1 MKRWNLV
8 IIGAG
13 VVGKATGKGLKK
25 KGHNV
30 TFLDTSPNVVK
41 GLRQEGY
48 SAYLPEDLLNDPT
61 TTIDAEISM
70 FCVDTPMAPFRANFQ
85 STADLS
91 HLVSAIKFHALWLRN
106 RVRNSANRSNYH
118 LLVVRST
125 VLPGTTKGIILPLI
139 EKSSNLKVGEDFGLC
154 MQPEF
159 LRSASAETDFLNPR
173 VVVIGQYDN
182 HSGDILEEVYSDF
195 DSEKIRVDLDTAE
208 FMKYV
213 CNSFN
218 AVKIS
223 FSNEMWLLG
232 KKVGVDA
239 NSAIQLALKS
249 AEGFWNPMYGSVGG
263 KPYRG
268 ICLPKDMECFLS
280 FATEKGAVSPLLSAS
295 VKINRVMEEI
305 STSDG
310 LPKVTIHNPNATT
323 EDS

>member
-1 MKRWNLV
+1 MQRRNLV

-13 VVGKATGKGLKK
+13 VVGQATGKGLKK

-30 TFLDTSPNVVK
+30 TFLDTSPNLVK

-48 SAYLPEDLLNDPT
+48 SAYLPEDLLNDPN

-70 FCVDTPMAPFRANFQ
+70 FCVDTPAAPSSGNFQ
-85 STADLS
+85 TTMDLS
-91 HLVSAIKFHALWLRN
+91 HLVSAIKFHSLWLST
-106 RVRNSANRSNYH
+106 RVWNSASRSNYH
-118 LLVVRST
+118 LLVIRST

-159 LRSASAETDFLNPR
+159 LRTASAETDFLNSR

-249 AEGFWNPMYGSVGG
+249 AEGYWNPMYGSVGG
-263 KPYRG
+263 KPYG
-268 ICLPKDMECFLS
+268 GTCLPKDVECFLS
-280 FATEKGAVSPLLSAS
+280 FATEKSAVSPLLSAS
-295 VKINRVMEEI
+295 VKINKLMEEI
-305 STSDG
+305 STSDR
-310 LPKVTIHNPNATT
+310 LPKVTIHKPKTTT

>member
-1 MKRWNLV
+1 MRRWNLV

-30 TFLDTSPNVVK
+30 TFLDTSPKVVK

-48 SAYLPEDLLNDPT
+48 SAYLPEDLLKDPT

-70 FCVDTPMAPFRANFQ
+70 FCVDTPAAPSSSNFQ
-85 STADLS
+85 TTMDLS

-106 RVRNSANRSNYH
+106 RVRNSASRSNYH
-118 LLVVRST
+118 LLVIRST

-139 EKSSNLKVGEDFGLC
+139 EKSSKLKVGEDFGLC

-159 LRSASAETDFLNPR
+159 LRTMSAETDFLNSR
-173 VVVIGQYDN
+173 EVVIGQYDS

-195 DSEKIRVDLDTAE
+195 HSEKIRVDLDTAE

-239 NSAIQLALKS
+239 NSAIRLALKS
-249 AEGFWNPMYGSVGG
+249 AEGYWNPMYGSIGG
-263 KPYRG
+263 KPYG
-268 ICLPKDMECFLS
+268 GACLPKDIECFLS
-280 FATEKGAVSPLLSAS
+280 FITEKGAVSPLLSAC
-295 VKINRVMEEI
+295 VKINRIMEEI
-305 STSDG
+305 SRSEG
-310 LPKVTIHNPNATT
+310 LPKVTINPKATT
-323 EDS
+323 QDS